1 MVGASPSDKAMKPLR
16 PLHRRKSLP
25 FGSRGE
31 AWVAAQLALFLLFAL
46 VPHVGPAWPA
56 PAVFHAIG
64 IAAALAGV
72 AVLGHGAVTLGS
84 SLTPFPRPLPTAQL
98 KTSGAYRFVRH
109 PIYFGVLLAAL
120 GLALWSLSPLRL
132 LLTLVMVLFFDRKA
146 NREEAWLQE
155 QYAAYPAYRART
167 RKLIPWIY

>member
-1 MVGASPSDKAMKPLR
+1 M
-16 PLHRRKSLP
+16 
-25 FGSRGE
+25 
-31 AWVAAQLALFLLFAL
+31 
-46 VPHVGPAWPA
+46 
-56 PAVFHAIG
+56 
-64 IAAALAGV
+64 
-72 AVLGHGAVTLGS
+72 LGHSAVTLGS
-84 SLTPFPRPLPTAQL
+84 SLTPFPRPLPTARL

-132 LLTLVMVLFFDRKA
+132 LLTLVMALFFDRKA

-155 QYAAYPAYRART
+155 QYAAYPSYRART